1 MSEPMEPPTDGPSE
15 PGKRPEPDTDDRPG
29 GRLKRWSARHAVA
42 TDDFWQ
48 WTRHTARLWGSLAF
62 IAIIVILF
70 RSVIMPFAL
79 ALLVAYILAPLLA
92 FLSNLQIKGRKVPR
106 FIWIIGVYAVLLG
119 CIALFFTAFVPRLS
133 NDIKRV
139 VQETPS
145 FWKQVRQDYV
155 PQVASWVQT
164 NFPVETKPQP
174 KALRSPATE
183 PTPRLLIK
191 RQANG
196 DLEVDIS
203 RLNLEVERKSDG
215 AWTVHSPSIHRKKAS
230 ASGHLADTINH
241 HIADFVIQSETRFNQ
256 LFRLGQQFLKGI
268 LSAITTF
275 ILVLMISAFLLV
287 DSGRIVRWFRN
298 LVPPVY
304 FQDFDNVVVLIDKGL
319 NGAIRGQFFICIIN
333 GILTYVGLHIIGV
346 KYPLLLGLLAGVMSL
361 IPIFGSIISSIPIV
375 IVALVSGDHGV
386 DLIRGVLI
394 LTWIIGIH
402 LLEANVLNPKIMGSA
417 AKIHPVLVV
426 FAVVAG
432 EQTYGAVGALL
443 GVPLFSAVQAVF
455 LYLRRKARGELD
467 EGEQEMAGE
476 NGQEDPGT

>member
-1 MSEPMEPPTDGPSE
+1 MGGMCNPPDPSDSTE
-15 PGKRPEPDTDDRPG
+15 SHKPSSSDRIRRWT
-29 GRLKRWSARHAVA
+29 GRYA
-42 TDDFWQ
+42 TQTEGFWN

-62 IAIIVILF
+62 ILIIVIVF

-79 ALLVAYILAPLLA
+79 ALLVAYILAPLLSY
-92 FLSNLQIKGRKVPR
+92 LSKLQIKGWHAPR
-106 FIWIIGVYAVLLG
+106 FVWIILVYIVLLG
-119 CIALFFTAFVPRLS
+119 LIVLFFTALVPRLS

-139 VQETPS
+139 VQETPA
-145 FWKQVRQDYV
+145 FWKQVRQNHV
-155 PQVASWVQT
+155 PQVAAWVQK
-164 NFPVETKPQP
+164 NFPVEPRVVSPKP
-174 KALRSPATE
+174 KSPRK
-183 PTPRLLIK
+183 PDTPQLVV
-191 RQANG
+191 RQHKDG
-196 DLEVDIS
+196 QMVVDIS
-203 RLNLEVERKSDG
+203 KLTLEVERTGEGK
-215 AWTVHSPSIHRKKAS
+215 WTVQAPRTGGAPSG
-230 ASGHLADTINH
+230 SGHLTETINQ